1 MSVVAFLDHLFP
13 HPDFEKDST
22 ASDWPK
28 SVNGFAAGHW
38 LLGLPQLG
46 FQVITAENG

>member
-13 HPDFEKDST
+13 HPDFEKDCT
-22 ASDWPK
+22 ASDWLK
-28 SVNGFAAGHW
+28 LMNVFAAVHW

-46 FQVITAENG
+46 FQGIIAENG